1 MVSNTVLG
9 TSFSPEYCKSIGVDN
24 PIEILKI
31 VYQKL
36 NIKDIRLGLRWNVI
50 EKDSNL
56 SLKYYDKYLQ
66 YLFKNKGKI
75 CLNIGPIKV
84 FRWPEQHI
92 PIKYTKY
99 SVNNVT
105 KDCELALYSYEYFS
119 SLLVFLK
126 KEYGDRLNDVIF
138 QFENEPFYNFGKL
151 NMIMSDGYMV
161 EIAKILKKFFPEN
174 RVMINSAGKKNLK
187 KILNLFNTLEEE
199 KIYEQKNLI
208 LGFNYYFRLPNKLKS
223 DPLNTFNPLELSM
236 NKLHKIQKEKK
247 FGLEISEAQFEPWG
261 RQNSPGNSYDEYI
274 YTLNK
279 CERYFPKGYEYK
291 LVRLWGIERF
301 VSNVLNNTM
310 SQEHIKIRQSIL
322 S

>member
-1 MVSNTVLG
+1 MLNDIVIG
-9 TSFSPEYCKSIGVDN
+9 TSFSPEYCKNIGIDT

-31 VYQKL
+31 VDREL
-36 NIKDIRLGLRWNVI
+36 GIKDIRLGLRWNVV
-50 EKDSNL
+50 EKDKKL
-56 SLKYYDKYLQ
+56 SLDYYDKYIR
-66 YLFKNKGKI
+66 YLLKNKSKI

-92 PIKYTKY
+92 PQELIQF
-99 SVNNVT
+99 SENRIT
-105 KDCELALYSYEYFS
+105 KDSKLAKDSYEYLS
-119 SLLVFLK
+119 KLLTLFK

-138 QFENEPFYNFGKL
+138 QFENEPFYDFGRLK
-151 NMIMSDGYMV
+151 MTMSNEYMV
-161 EIAKILKKFFPEN
+161 EIAKTLKEYFPNN

-223 DPLNTFNPLELSM
+223 DPLNIFNPLELSI
-236 NKLHKIQKEKK
+236 NKLHRIQKEKG

-279 CERYFPKGYEYK
+279 CERYFPKGYGYK

-301 VSNVLNNTM
+301 ASNVLNNTM
-310 SQEHIKIRQSIL
+310 SQEHIKIKQSIL